1 MPAAHL
7 GLILQVMSAMFM
19 ILIAKA
25 AATLEVV
32 SGGRATYWLHLLL
45 GARPLLRVARTK

>member
-1 MPAAHL
+1 
-7 GLILQVMSAMFM
+7 MSAMFM

-25 AATLEVV
+25 AGALEAA

>member
-1 MPAAHL
+1 
-7 GLILQVMSAMFM
+7 MFM

-25 AATLEVV
+25 AATVEVV
-32 SGGRATYWLHLLL
+32 TGSRATYWLHLLL